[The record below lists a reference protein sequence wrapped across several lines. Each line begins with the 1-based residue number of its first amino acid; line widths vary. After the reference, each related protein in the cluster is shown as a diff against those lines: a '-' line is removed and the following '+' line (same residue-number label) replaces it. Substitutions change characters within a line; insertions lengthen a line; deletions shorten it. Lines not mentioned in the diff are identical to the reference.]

1 MALGSTTGGAVSLVN
16 YMYFD
21 RPVRL

>member
-16 YMYFD
+16 YFD